1 MWQLRSAAISYSVR
15 AVGHPSGT
23 LLDTAKQGAFTQR
36 AAWWRPWRFV
46 RKKGK
51 REKRKRSS
59 SQKGPKERSSRK
71 KKSRRDGSTR
81 KKEANEGARFALEDG
96 NGGTGYVMS
105 GSRHARIT
113 AVRLRKENQVY
124 SAEEK
129 HALAAFN
136 SEQRARRE
144 SKVRDDLRCLVD
156 RTLGKLA
163 GSAVVELDLVMFI
176 VCTLQHYC
184 PNGLAVLVLRVVFT
198 ACTGRS

>member
-1 MWQLRSAAISYSVR
+1 M
-15 AVGHPSGT
+15 
-23 LLDTAKQGAFTQR
+23 
-36 AAWWRPWRFV
+36 
-46 RKKGK
+46 
-51 REKRKRSS
+51 
-59 SQKGPKERSSRK
+59 
-71 KKSRRDGSTR
+71 
-81 KKEANEGARFALEDG
+81 
-96 NGGTGYVMS
+96 MS

-163 GSAVVELDLVMFI
+163 GSVHDDDPSSA
-176 VCTLQHYC
+176 
-184 PNGLAVLVLRVVFT
+184 R
-198 ACTGRS
+198 

>member
-1 MWQLRSAAISYSVR
+1 MVETLAFCEEKGEEREEETDRRIPGGTASGGGGTAGRYTDIAADLIDSDSDESRDRS
-15 AVGHPSGT
+15 
-23 LLDTAKQGAFTQR
+23 
-36 AAWWRPWRFV
+36 
-46 RKKGK
+46 
-51 REKRKRSS
+51 RKRSR

-163 GSAVVELDLVMFI
+163 GSVHDDDPSSA
-176 VCTLQHYC
+176 
-184 PNGLAVLVLRVVFT
+184 R
-198 ACTGRS
+198 